1 VLVDRETESEVR
13 QALAHLP
20 VHSAAVLLL
29 RHSGL
34 SYTEVAEAM
43 GVKTSNVGTMLR
55 RAEAALRKEV
65 ERASRS

>member
-1 VLVDRETESEVR
+1 MR
-13 QALAHLP
+13 QAPARLP
-20 VHSAAVLLL
+20 LHSAAVPLL

-43 GVKTSNVGTMLR
+43 GVKTGSVGTMLR

-65 ERASRS
+65 ERASRT